1 MIPSSLFTVSS
12 MSFSLQKASTLTNIK
27 DHSTTCLIPLSDK
40 VDGLP
45 RLHIYSF
52 REHVTARLQ
61 DQFIL
66 AAWSQGAIFLKIS
79 SSLTCITGAVELF
92 QKGEKASNPKQSI
105 LTSNLILYNLI
116 KSYHSPRDRKQ
127 HKSLRQPPCCSRYF
141 SDTLWALEVQKSG
154 LPKDR
159 FDS

>member
-1 MIPSSLFTVSS
+1 M
-12 MSFSLQKASTLTNIK
+12 
-27 DHSTTCLIPLSDK
+27 DY
-40 VDGLP
+40 DGLP

-66 AAWSQGAIFLKIS
+66 AAWSQGAIFLKSS

-141 SDTLWALEVQKSG
+141 SDTLWALEVINFRGGTFSLEQAFQCIFLCPQFFCTLQASFHG
-154 LPKDR
+154 VWAR
-159 FDS
+159 GGSR